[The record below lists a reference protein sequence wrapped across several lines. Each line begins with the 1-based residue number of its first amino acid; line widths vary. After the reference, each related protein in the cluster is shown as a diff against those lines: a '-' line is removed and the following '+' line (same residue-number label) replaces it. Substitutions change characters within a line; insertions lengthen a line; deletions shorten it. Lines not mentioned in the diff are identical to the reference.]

1 MTLFLDKMRGTPDDL
16 YGRKV
21 LHLVAQMAYPAVV
34 GFLAEQCGIEDAKI
48 HLRDIGSKVSKRLMK
63 VYKPKK
69 KKLIPLI
76 KEFFMMLWED
86 KKIKVKT
93 LEKDKSK
100 RPIKLRIIDG
110 NCGLCP
116 KEEEL
121 EPIEGLNFCIPIS
134 GFLEAMFNELVEINH
149 PLGIKRI
156 IGSSIEF
163 KANTIISR
171 GPDSKKCIHEIEISY

>member
-1 MTLFLDKMRGTPDDL
+1 MTLFLDKMRGTPEDL

-34 GFLAEQCGIEDAKI
+34 GFIAEKCSIEDAKF
-48 HLRDIGSKVSKRLMK
+48 HLRDIGNRVSERLMT

-76 KEFFMMLWED
+76 KEFFIMLWED
-86 KKIKVKT
+86 KKIKVKI
-93 LEKDKSK
+93 LEKDKLK
-100 RPIKLRIIDG
+100 RPRKLRIIDG

-121 EPIEGLNFCIPIS
+121 VPIEGINFCIPIS
-134 GFLEAMFNELVEINH
+134 GFLEAMLNELVENNH
-149 PLGIKRI
+149 PLGIKKT
-156 IGSSIEF
+156 IGASLKF
-163 KANTIISR
+163 KADTIISR
-171 GPDSKKCIHEIEISY
+171 GPDSKKCIHEIEIFY